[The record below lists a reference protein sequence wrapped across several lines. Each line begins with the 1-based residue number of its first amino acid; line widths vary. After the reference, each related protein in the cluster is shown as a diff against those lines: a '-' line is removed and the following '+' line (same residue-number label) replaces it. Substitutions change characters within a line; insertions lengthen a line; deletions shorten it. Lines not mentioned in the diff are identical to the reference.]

1 MLCAAILALLIGT
14 VPASVEPALEPA
26 IEAAAAQQGP
36 MESPAARE
44 TREAMQKLA
53 FLVGR
58 WEGEA
63 TLLQAPEGSP
73 MRTVRQSEDVRFK
86 IRNSVLL
93 VEGTGRLPGANGEPG
108 RVVFEALATITWDP
122 AAKAYSMRAFTER
135 GFVNPTIEV
144 KDEEITWSFDTPDG
158 SMKARYHIVI
168 DEQNRWR
175 ETGESSTDGGQT
187 WTKFIDMTL
196 DRQTDQTPAP

>member
-14 VPASVEPALEPA
+14 VPGSAEPS
-26 IEAAAAQQGP
+26 IEAIAAQQGP

-58 WEGEA
+58 WEGDA
-63 TLLQAPEGSP
+63 TLLQAPENSP

-144 KDEEITWSFDTPDG
+144 KDEEITWSFEPF
-158 SMKARYHIVI
+158 
-168 DEQNRWR
+168 
-175 ETGESSTDGGQT
+175 SSTATG
-187 WTKFIDMTL
+187 
-196 DRQTDQTPAP
+196 